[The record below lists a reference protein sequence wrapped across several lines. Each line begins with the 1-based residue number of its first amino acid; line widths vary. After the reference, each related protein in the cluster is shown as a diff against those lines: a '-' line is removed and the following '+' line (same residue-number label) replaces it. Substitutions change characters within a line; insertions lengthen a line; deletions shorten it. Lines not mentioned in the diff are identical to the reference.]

1 MKNPLLEKSELPR
14 FGSIK
19 AEHVVPAIKKLI
31 HDGRDEIESL
41 LDAGKNNWH
50 ELVEVVEE
58 VNDNLSQAY
67 SPVSHMNSVVNTPEI
82 RDAYNEILP
91 LVSAY
96 HTELG
101 QNKRLFDAY
110 LAISG
115 SDEFATLDIAQK
127 KALENAIRDFHL
139 SGIDLGESDQQRFSD
154 ISKRLSELSSQFSDN
169 VLDATMAWS
178 KLIADESELAG
189 LPNSSLNAAAQ
200 LADQKGHSG
209 YLFTLDFPSYFPVL
223 SYCENRNLRQEM
235 YEAYVTR
242 ASDKGPNAGEF
253 DNSALMI
260 EILSLK
266 QEQAGLLGFAN
277 FAEMS
282 LATKMAR
289 DTSQVS
295 DFLSDLAAKAKP
307 KAVVEFAEICD
318 FALDKFG
325 AENIEAWDVSFY
337 AEKLKEAKFNVS
349 EEALKPY
356 FPANTVLN

>member
-41 LDAGKNNWH
+41 LDSGKNNWH

-154 ISKRLSELSSQFSDN
+154 ISKRLSELSSQP
-169 VLDATMAWS
+169 W
-178 KLIADESELAG
+178 
-189 LPNSSLNAAAQ
+189 
-200 LADQKGHSG
+200 
-209 YLFTLDFPSYFPVL
+209 
-223 SYCENRNLRQEM
+223 
-235 YEAYVTR
+235 
-242 ASDKGPNAGEF
+242 
-253 DNSALMI
+253 
-260 EILSLK
+260 
-266 QEQAGLLGFAN
+266 LGQN
-277 FAEMS
+277 
-282 LATKMAR
+282 
-289 DTSQVS
+289 
-295 DFLSDLAAKAKP
+295 
-307 KAVVEFAEICD
+307 
-318 FALDKFG
+318 
-325 AENIEAWDVSFY
+325 
-337 AEKLKEAKFNVS
+337 
-349 EEALKPY
+349 
-356 FPANTVLN
+356 